1 MNNTTKIRVGDKVR
15 FINQKAH
22 EDMPSCYPAVGTCGK
37 VLRVIEHA
45 EDDIELRIQWDMGST
60 SADDT
65 WHCDHTS
72 VELVD
77 DSYYKKEFVY
87 KFGKLFTDEGVRA
100 HFEGHGVHSMEYD
113 EEQQIVIIHF
123 HGGDTKTINVA
134 GDSVSAMAYDIIRY
148 GLW

>member
-37 VLRVIEHA
+37 VLHVIEYA

-77 DSYYKKEFVY
+77 SSYYQKEFVY

-100 HFEGHGVHSMEYD
+100 HFEGHGVHAIEYN
-113 EEQQIVIIHF
+113 EEQHIVIIHF
-123 HGGDTKTINVA
+123 HGCGTKKVNVA
-134 GDSVSAMAYDIIRY
+134 RDSVSAMAYDIIRY

>member
-72 VELVD
+72 VEFVD
-77 DSYYKKEFVY
+77 SSYYKKEFVY
-87 KFGKLFTDEGVRA
+87 KFGKLFANEGVRA
-100 HFEGHGVHSMEYD
+100 HFEDRGVHSLEYD

-123 HGGDTKTINVA
+123 RGGRTRTINVA
-134 GDSVSAMAYDIIRY
+134 GDSVSAMAYEIIRY